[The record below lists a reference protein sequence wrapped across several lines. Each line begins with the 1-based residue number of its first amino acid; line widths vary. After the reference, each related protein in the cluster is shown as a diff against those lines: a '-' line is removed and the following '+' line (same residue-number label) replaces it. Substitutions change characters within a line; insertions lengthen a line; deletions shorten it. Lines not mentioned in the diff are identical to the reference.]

1 MGASSNLLEIQLAS
15 DERMLLSGTDLRE
28 FYYSFSATPER
39 VVRNSLIGTFFASD
53 IRAFRC
59 YDRKLEG
66 AGPLLF
72 GLKTLAMGDT
82 CAVELAQTA
91 HLGILVQS
99 GLVNKEELV
108 GMTLPPPRSPSM
120 LGVVIDDLVLFEIV
134 AAGLSAEDP
143 SMQSGHKL
151 DAALAKYT
159 ALGLIPYAGKTFRLE
174 DEAEF
179 WGAHVDGVSGMVRA
193 NLKRVVPLLF
203 ATTGVIKLGVCT
215 ISLLNV
221 LIGSWTSV
229 FLYKRRLLNVCYA
242 ALQSSE
248 NSRTVLRLSD
258 ELVSELIL
266 IVALAPLAVTFL
278 KAANARDV
286 YASDASSWGLA
297 VCKARLPSWI
307 VGEVHR
313 HKLRKN
319 TWVKLLSPARAL
331 DRVHGELQTA
341 DELPGGD
348 TFHAHPLHQ
357 LLVTGLQFEEVLRE
371 KSRDGLHINIGE
383 LQGMVRAEAESVFAG
398 FPNRTMYLADSQ
410 VALGCWIKG
419 RSSSSGLNQ
428 VLQQSLPIHLGC
440 GLISDAGYVPTDV
453 NVADDPTRGKSVRR
467 PSRDLPEWLKEHSSL
482 STPERCCRLD
492 EFLVSFSADPF
503 ELSGLP
509 DFDELRNEDSL
520 PVASSRVL
528 RSKMFFAGNRAKKA
542 SRNGRELR
550 DVSTSRGSQEFCF
563 PSTSLHGFSWPD
575 EIANLLSQFDA
586 SQFIF
591 PQAWKVPLD
600 WRPVDSLPPTKGYLD
615 LYSGKKG
622 VARRIVEEGSVW
634 ALTFELEDGDN
645 QDLSAQSL
653 RTMIRRLIEL
663 EVFFAMGA
671 AIFCRSFSNLSE
683 AGPARGA
690 SMI

>member
-1 MGASSNLLEIQLAS
+1 M
-15 DERMLLSGTDLRE
+15 
-28 FYYSFSATPER
+28 
-39 VVRNSLIGTFFASD
+39 RNSLIGTFFASD
-53 IRAFRC
+53 IRDFRC

-143 SMQSGHKL
+143 SIQSGHKL

-159 ALGLIPYAGKTFRLE
+159 ALGLIPHPGKTFRLE

-278 KAANARDV
+278 KAANASDV

-398 FPNRTMYLADSQ
+398 FPNRTMYLQFGAEPSPSAKLTYSPWMWVDF
-410 VALGCWIKG
+410 GCRVRSHRCQCG
-419 RSSSSGLNQ
+419 R
-428 VLQQSLPIHLGC
+428 
-440 GLISDAGYVPTDV
+440 
-453 NVADDPTRGKSVRR
+453 
-467 PSRDLPEWLKEHSSL
+467 
-482 STPERCCRLD
+482 
-492 EFLVSFSADPF
+492 
-503 ELSGLP
+503 
-509 DFDELRNEDSL
+509 
-520 PVASSRVL
+520 
-528 RSKMFFAGNRAKKA
+528 
-542 SRNGRELR
+542 
-550 DVSTSRGSQEFCF
+550 
-563 PSTSLHGFSWPD
+563 
-575 EIANLLSQFDA
+575 
-586 SQFIF
+586 
-591 PQAWKVPLD
+591 
-600 WRPVDSLPPTKGYLD
+600 
-615 LYSGKKG
+615 
-622 VARRIVEEGSVW
+622 
-634 ALTFELEDGDN
+634 
-645 QDLSAQSL
+645 
-653 RTMIRRLIEL
+653 
-663 EVFFAMGA
+663 
-671 AIFCRSFSNLSE
+671 
-683 AGPARGA
+683 
-690 SMI
+690 

>member
-1 MGASSNLLEIQLAS
+1 MKIFASESEKWALLKKLDQTGRLGVIRAKEAYSGYQAGLFAVTKDSDKDRLIFDSRPFNTLETPPNRWINSMGASSNLLEIQLAS

-39 VVRNSLIGTFFASD
+39 VVRNSLIGTLFASD
-53 IRAFRC
+53 IRDFRC

-72 GLKTLAMGDT
+72 GLKTLEMGDT

-120 LGVVIDDLVLFEIV
+120 LGVVIDDLVLLEIV

-143 SMQSGHKL
+143 SIQSGHKL

-229 FLYKRRLLNVCYA
+229 FLYKRRLLSLLNVCYA

-258 ELVSELIL
+258 ELLSELIL
-266 IVALAPLAVTFL
+266 IVALAPLALTFL
-278 KAANARDV
+278 KAANASDV

-371 KSRDGLHINIGE
+371 KSQDGLHINIGE

-398 FPNRTMYLADSQ
+398 FPNRTMYFADSQ

-440 GLISDAGYVPTDV
+440 GLISHAGYVPTNV

-467 PSRDLPEWLKEHSSL
+467 PSRDLPEWLKERSS
-482 STPERCCRLD
+482 P
-492 EFLVSFSADPF
+492 P
-503 ELSGLP
+503 
-509 DFDELRNEDSL
+509 
-520 PVASSRVL
+520 
-528 RSKMFFAGNRAKKA
+528 
-542 SRNGRELR
+542 
-550 DVSTSRGSQEFCF
+550 
-563 PSTSLHGFSWPD
+563 
-575 EIANLLSQFDA
+575 
-586 SQFIF
+586 
-591 PQAWKVPLD
+591 VPLKD
-600 WRPVDSLPPTKGYLD
+600 VVG
-615 LYSGKKG
+615 
-622 VARRIVEEGSVW
+622 
-634 ALTFELEDGDN
+634 
-645 QDLSAQSL
+645 
-653 RTMIRRLIEL
+653 
-663 EVFFAMGA
+663 
-671 AIFCRSFSNLSE
+671 
-683 AGPARGA
+683 
-690 SMI
+690 

>member
-1 MGASSNLLEIQLAS
+1 M
-15 DERMLLSGTDLRE
+15 
-28 FYYSFSATPER
+28 
-39 VVRNSLIGTFFASD
+39 
-53 IRAFRC
+53 
-59 YDRKLEG
+59 
-66 AGPLLF
+66 
-72 GLKTLAMGDT
+72 
-82 CAVELAQTA
+82 
-91 HLGILVQS
+91 
-99 GLVNKEELV
+99 
-108 GMTLPPPRSPSM
+108 
-120 LGVVIDDLVLFEIV
+120 
-134 AAGLSAEDP
+134 
-143 SMQSGHKL
+143 
-151 DAALAKYT
+151 
-159 ALGLIPYAGKTFRLE
+159 
-174 DEAEF
+174 
-179 WGAHVDGVSGMVRA
+179 
-193 NLKRVVPLLF
+193 VPLLF

-229 FLYKRRLLNVCYA
+229 FLYKRRLLSLLNVCYA

-258 ELVSELIL
+258 ELLSELIL
-266 IVALAPLAVTFL
+266 IVALAPLALTFL
-278 KAANARDV
+278 KAANASDV

-371 KSRDGLHINIGE
+371 KSQDGLHINIGE

-440 GLISDAGYVPTDV
+440 GLISTAGYVPTDV

-492 EFLVSFSADPF
+492 EFLVSFCADPF

-509 DFDELRNEDSL
+509 DFDELRSEDSL
-520 PVASSRVL
+520 PLASSRVL
-528 RSKMFFAGNRAKKA
+528 RSKMFFAKNRAKKV

-563 PSTSLHGFSWPD
+563 PSTSLHEFSWPD
-575 EIANLLSQFDA
+575 EVANLLSQFDA

-634 ALTFELEDGDN
+634 ALTVELEDGDN
-645 QDLSAQSL
+645 LDLSAQSL
-653 RTMIRRLIEL
+653 RTMIRRLI
-663 EVFFAMGA
+663 
-671 AIFCRSFSNLSE
+671 
-683 AGPARGA
+683 
-690 SMI
+690 